1 MNTLDTP
8 RRWTNKQL
16 LQLIWPLI
24 VDQLL
29 IVLLGIVD
37 TVMVA
42 VLGEEAVGGVSLV
55 DSVNVVLVNVFVA
68 LTTGGAVVCSQYLGR
83 GDPENASNAAKQL
96 IYAVFFISAVFM
108 IGTLPARNFILRLIY
123 GHIDP
128 GIMANAEIYLF
139 FSAISFPFIAL
150 NTAGSALFRS
160 MGNSRTGMWISLMV
174 NILNVGGNAL
184 FIFIFRWGVAGAA
197 ISTLISRGTAAV
209 VILLLLYRS
218 RAVPIHIRGILRIKI
233 MPGIVRS
240 ILRVGIPNGVEGAM
254 FQVGKLFLA
263 RLVSTFGTAA
273 IAGNAIATIIMTIGN
288 LPGLAI
294 ATALLTVVGQCMGAG
309 EFDHARYYTRKLITL
324 NYLAMGLF
332 NISIIVLMPF
342 FLRLFALSEESM
354 YIARIC
360 GTIFCAAAILIWIP
374 AYCLPFALRAA
385 GDGKFTMIAA
395 GLAMWLI
402 RVGGAYLL
410 AGKFGV
416 GVVCVWISMVGEWI
430 TRASCF
436 IIRWKSGKW
445 REQRV
450 IY

>member
-1 MNTLDTP
+1 
-8 RRWTNKQL
+8 
-16 LQLIWPLI
+16 
-24 VDQLL
+24 
-29 IVLLGIVD
+29 
-37 TVMVA
+37 
-42 VLGEEAVGGVSLV
+42 
-55 DSVNVVLVNVFVA
+55 
-68 LTTGGAVVCSQYLGR
+68 
-83 GDPENASNAAKQL
+83 
-96 IYAVFFISAVFM
+96 
-108 IGTLPARNFILRLIY
+108 
-123 GHIDP
+123 
-128 GIMANAEIYLF
+128 
-139 FSAISFPFIAL
+139 
-150 NTAGSALFRS
+150 
-160 MGNSRTGMWISLMV
+160 MV

-197 ISTLISRGTAAV
+197 ISTLISRGTAAA

-218 RAVPIHIRGILRIKI
+218 RGLPVHIRGILRVRI

-309 EFDHARYYTRKLITL
+309 EFDHARHYTRKLIGL
-324 NYLAMGLF
+324 NYLVMGLF
-332 NISIIVLMPF
+332 NILIIVLMPLF
-342 FLRLFALSEESM
+342 FRLFALSEESM
-354 YIARIC
+354 RIAGIC

-410 AGKFGV
+410 ARKFGV

-430 TRASCF
+430 ARAGCF

-450 IY
+450 I